1 MPEGQNRLWL
11 VRHGETEW
19 SLSGAH
25 TGRTDLPLTESGREY
40 ARRLGALLGGRPF
53 ASILTSPLRR
63 ARDTC
68 ALAGYG
74 DHATVDPDLREWDY
88 GEYEGRTTPEIRRER
103 PDWHLWQDGVPNG
116 ETLEHVAVRAR
127 RVIDGAMAAS
137 GDVALF
143 SHGHFLRILAA
154 IWIGLPP
161 VDGRLLA
168 LDTASI
174 SVLGYERAMRV
185 ISRWN
190 RSVADEPFS

>member
-1 MPEGQNRLWL
+1 MPDGQNRLWL

-25 TGRTDLPLTESGREY
+25 TSRTDLPLTERGREY
-40 ARRLGALLGGRPF
+40 ARRLGELLRGRPF
-53 ASILTSPLRR
+53 ASVLTSPLRR

-68 ALAGYG
+68 DLAGYG
-74 DHATVDPDLREWDY
+74 DRARVEQDLREWDY
-88 GEYEGRTTPEIRRER
+88 GDYEGRSTLEIRRER

-116 ETLEHVAVRAR
+116 EMLEQVAVRASR
-127 RVIDGAMAAS
+127 TIETAMAGA

-154 IWIGLPP
+154 IWIGLPAAG
-161 VDGRLLA
+161 GRLLA

-174 SVLGYERAMRV
+174 CVLGYERATRV

-190 RSVADEPFS
+190 RSVAEP